1 MNVKAKRIT
10 TIAMLCA
17 LAYVVMAVGRVP
29 VVLFLKYD
37 PKDVVITLGG
47 LIWGPMTACLVSVL
61 VSVLE
66 MFTVSDTGILG
77 CIMNILSTCAFA
89 CTASA
94 IYRKKRTLAGAV
106 AGLAAGCA
114 VMVSAMLLWNYL
126 ITPLYMGYPREA
138 VAELLLPAFLPFN
151 LLKSGLNSGITF
163 LLYKPVVSS
172 LRKSGLIDA
181 PSGPAARRPVGL
193 GRLAGLPA
201 AGLRLHRGQAAPE
214 PGVYAAEIL
223 LGGRR
228 LCGLAH
234 IAPGGGAPSIEL
246 LFFHGGEAPCG
257 EAVELRLR
265 QRLRRCQPFD
275 NLPLLSAQLRLDCL
289 SAQSFWG
296 ISPGS
301 PRLSMEPA
309 GRRAVVGMQAIPL
322 SEKEFGVLYLLYTH
336 PDVPIT
342 KEQIYEAVW
351 RAPSNHCL
359 HAVENTVF
367 QIRRR
372 LRPHAGGHDFIRT
385 VAGLGYQFN
394 PG

>member
-1 MNVKAKRIT
+1 MDKANGDAPFI
-10 TIAMLCA
+10 
-17 LAYVVMAVGRVP
+17 
-29 VVLFLKYD
+29 
-37 PKDVVITLGG
+37 
-47 LIWGPMTACLVSVL
+47 
-61 VSVLE
+61 
-66 MFTVSDTGILG
+66 
-77 CIMNILSTCAFA
+77 
-89 CTASA
+89 
-94 IYRKKRTLAGAV
+94 
-106 AGLAAGCA
+106 
-114 VMVSAMLLWNYL
+114 
-126 ITPLYMGYPREA
+126 PLYGTA
-138 VAELLLPAFLPFN
+138 VPGARA
-151 LLKSGLNSGITF
+151 GTAG
-163 LLYKPVVSS
+163 
-172 LRKSGLIDA
+172 G
-181 PSGPAARRPVGL
+181 AARRGPAPAPGT
-193 GRLAGLPA
+193 GGAGT
-201 AGLRLHRGQAAPE
+201 
-214 PGVYAAEIL
+214 
-223 LGGRR
+223 RR
-228 LCGLAH
+228 LRRRDPSGRPPPLRAG
-234 IAPGGGAPSIEL
+234 AYRAGGGAPSIEL

-301 PRLSMEPA
+301 PRLSMESA

>member
-1 MNVKAKRIT
+1 MDKANGDAPFI
-10 TIAMLCA
+10 
-17 LAYVVMAVGRVP
+17 
-29 VVLFLKYD
+29 
-37 PKDVVITLGG
+37 
-47 LIWGPMTACLVSVL
+47 
-61 VSVLE
+61 
-66 MFTVSDTGILG
+66 
-77 CIMNILSTCAFA
+77 
-89 CTASA
+89 
-94 IYRKKRTLAGAV
+94 
-106 AGLAAGCA
+106 
-114 VMVSAMLLWNYL
+114 
-126 ITPLYMGYPREA
+126 PLYGTA
-138 VAELLLPAFLPFN
+138 VPGA
-151 LLKSGLNSGITF
+151 
-163 LLYKPVVSS
+163 
-172 LRKSGLIDA
+172 
-181 PSGPAARRPVGL
+181 GL
-193 GRLAGLPA
+193 GRL

>member
-1 MNVKAKRIT
+1 MDKANGDAPFI
-10 TIAMLCA
+10 
-17 LAYVVMAVGRVP
+17 
-29 VVLFLKYD
+29 
-37 PKDVVITLGG
+37 
-47 LIWGPMTACLVSVL
+47 
-61 VSVLE
+61 
-66 MFTVSDTGILG
+66 
-77 CIMNILSTCAFA
+77 
-89 CTASA
+89 
-94 IYRKKRTLAGAV
+94 
-106 AGLAAGCA
+106 
-114 VMVSAMLLWNYL
+114 
-126 ITPLYMGYPREA
+126 PLYGTA
-138 VAELLLPAFLPFN
+138 VPGA
-151 LLKSGLNSGITF
+151 
-163 LLYKPVVSS
+163 
-172 LRKSGLIDA
+172 
-181 PSGPAARRPVGL
+181 GL

-223 LGGRR
+223 
-228 LCGLAH
+228 
-234 IAPGGGAPSIEL
+234 
-246 LFFHGGEAPCG
+246 
-257 EAVELRLR
+257 LRLR

-301 PRLSMEPA
+301 PRLSMESA

-385 VAGLGYQFN
+385 VVGLGYQFN

>member
-1 MNVKAKRIT
+1 MDKANGDAPFI
-10 TIAMLCA
+10 
-17 LAYVVMAVGRVP
+17 
-29 VVLFLKYD
+29 
-37 PKDVVITLGG
+37 
-47 LIWGPMTACLVSVL
+47 
-61 VSVLE
+61 
-66 MFTVSDTGILG
+66 
-77 CIMNILSTCAFA
+77 
-89 CTASA
+89 
-94 IYRKKRTLAGAV
+94 
-106 AGLAAGCA
+106 
-114 VMVSAMLLWNYL
+114 
-126 ITPLYMGYPREA
+126 PLYGTA
-138 VAELLLPAFLPFN
+138 VPGA
-151 LLKSGLNSGITF
+151 
-163 LLYKPVVSS
+163 
-172 LRKSGLIDA
+172 
-181 PSGPAARRPVGL
+181 GL
-193 GRLAGLPA
+193 GRLAGLP
-201 AGLRLHRGQAAPE
+201 
-214 PGVYAAEIL
+214 AAEIL

-351 RAPSNHCL
+351 CAPSNHCL

-385 VAGLGYQFN
+385 VVGLGYQFN

>member
-1 MNVKAKRIT
+1 MDKANGDAPFI
-10 TIAMLCA
+10 
-17 LAYVVMAVGRVP
+17 
-29 VVLFLKYD
+29 
-37 PKDVVITLGG
+37 
-47 LIWGPMTACLVSVL
+47 
-61 VSVLE
+61 
-66 MFTVSDTGILG
+66 
-77 CIMNILSTCAFA
+77 
-89 CTASA
+89 
-94 IYRKKRTLAGAV
+94 
-106 AGLAAGCA
+106 
-114 VMVSAMLLWNYL
+114 
-126 ITPLYMGYPREA
+126 PLYGTA
-138 VAELLLPAFLPFN
+138 VPGA
-151 LLKSGLNSGITF
+151 
-163 LLYKPVVSS
+163 
-172 LRKSGLIDA
+172 
-181 PSGPAARRPVGL
+181 GL

-228 LCGLAH
+228 LCGL
-234 IAPGGGAPSIEL
+234 
-246 LFFHGGEAPCG
+246 APCG